1 MHIQIMEQG
10 MFNSITIDSTN
21 SRTELCNLGV
31 KYPTDKCPYNTD
43 ASLHKHAYTSIYN
56 LLFSNMRYKDIKLGE
71 LGILDNHSMLSWM
84 EFFPNAKLYGF
95 EWFDSRIE
103 KAIND
108 NIDCTYIKMNV
119 KDVDS
124 ISEGLTAAGMFD
136 ILIEDSTHEFEDQ
149 IRFINE
155 AYKHLKPGGILI
167 IEDIFLNANEADYS
181 NEINND
187 YFSAATF
194 INANHNLKNSAGWD
208 NDKLLVLHRN
218 DKPCS

>member
-1 MHIQIMEQG
+1 MAQG

-21 SRTELCNLGV
+21 SRTELCDLGV
-31 KYPTDKCPYNTD
+31 KYPTDKSPYNTD
-43 ASLHKHAYTSIYN
+43 ADLHKHAYTSIYN

-71 LGILDNHSMLSWM
+71 LGILDNNSMLSWRD
-84 EFFPNAKLYGF
+84 FFPNAKLYGF

-103 KAIND
+103 KAIKD

-124 ISEGLTAAGMFD
+124 ISEGLIAAGKFD